1 MLSHFCSPYHT
12 NTALYPV
19 ITQLERAAGFASH
32 DEAADRLAK
41 LEALLGQGTE
51 QLDEAVALIGAL
63 LGVPNDG
70 RYPAPNLSPQ
80 RQKQRT
86 LEVLIEQLAGL
97 ARERPVLE
105 LYEDVHWI
113 DPSTLELLDLL
124 VERVRALTVLVVLTY
139 RSEFSPPW
147 TGQSHVTAL
156 TMNRL
161 GRRQGAHLVARVTGD
176 KPLPAAIVEQIVART
191 DGVPLFV
198 EELTRTV
205 LESGLLTDAGD
216 HYELS
221 GPLSPL
227 AIPATLRDSLMA
239 RLDRLTPVVKEVAQL
254 AATLGRT
261 FNFELLAAVSSMEG
275 RTLEDAL
282 LQLEAAEL
290 VYRRGVAPDTT
301 YDFKHA
307 LVQDVAYQSL
317 LKRRRQRQHAHIAQ
331 VLVEQFPVVAD
342 NEPEVVAHHYTEA
355 GLAGPAADQWLKA
368 GRRAMQRSAN
378 VEAERHV
385 KKGLDVLQ
393 AMPEGPERRR
403 REIALQN
410 TLGVCLMPT
419 RGFGNPDVAEAFSRA
434 ASISEEE
441 GDARGLFV
449 ALRGKG
455 QYQMI
460 SGDLRAAREQA
471 REILGLAQELDD
483 PGILI
488 EAHHLG
494 WSALTF
500 TGDFGAAHRHA
511 EAGIAL
517 YDRERDHGLTY
528 VYSGHDP
535 GVCCR
540 SFGSL
545 ALWQLG
551 YPDEALA
558 KCRDGERLARD
569 VAHPFS
575 VTVALW
581 AAGMLHLLRRDTNAT
596 LETGEAMIAHCSEKG
611 FPPFIP
617 MGRIFHGGA
626 LAEQGELTTGIA
638 ELAEGI
644 AGVRA
649 SGTEYTLP
657 LFFAW
662 LAEICGKGGR
672 IEEGLAALERGRALS
687 EETED
692 RFILPEFDRIEGEFL
707 LARSAHNQAEAQ
719 ACFERSMH
727 LAHARDA
734 KCLELRA
741 ATSLAR
747 LWGEQGKRRK
757 AHDLLAPVYDW
768 FTEGFDTA
776 DLKDAKALLNDLG

>member
-1 MLSHFCSPYHT
+1 M
-12 NTALYPV
+12 
-19 ITQLERAAGFASH
+19 G
-32 DEAADRLAK
+32 
-41 LEALLGQGTE
+41 
-51 QLDEAVALIGAL
+51 
-63 LGVPNDG
+63 
-70 RYPAPNLSPQ
+70 
-80 RQKQRT
+80 
-86 LEVLIEQLAGL
+86 
-97 ARERPVLE
+97 
-105 LYEDVHWI
+105 
-113 DPSTLELLDLL
+113 
-124 VERVRALTVLVVLTY
+124 
-139 RSEFSPPW
+139 
-147 TGQSHVTAL
+147 
-156 TMNRL
+156 
-161 GRRQGAHLVARVTGD
+161 
-176 KPLPAAIVEQIVART
+176 
-191 DGVPLFV
+191 
-198 EELTRTV
+198 
-205 LESGLLTDAGD
+205 
-216 HYELS
+216 
-221 GPLSPL
+221 
-227 AIPATLRDSLMA
+227 
-239 RLDRLTPVVKEVAQL
+239 
-254 AATLGRT
+254 
-261 FNFELLAAVSSMEG
+261 
-275 RTLEDAL
+275 
-282 LQLEAAEL
+282 
-290 VYRRGVAPDTT
+290 TT
-301 YDFKHA
+301 YDFERT
-307 LVQDVAYQSL
+307 LVRDVAYQSL

-355 GLAGPAADQWLKA
+355 GFAGPAADQWLKA

-393 AMPEGPERRR
+393 AMPEEPERRR
-403 REIALQN
+403 REITLQN

-434 ASISEEE
+434 ASIAEEE

-569 VAHPFS
+569 LAHPFS

-596 LETGEAMIAHCSEKG
+596 LETGEAMITHCSEKG

-662 LAEICGKGGR
+662 LAEICGKGER

-719 ACFERSMH
+719 ACFERAMH

-734 KCLELRA
+734 RCLELRA

-757 AHDLLAPVYDW
+757 AHDFLAPVYDW
-768 FTEGFDTA
+768 FTEGFDTG

>member
-1 MLSHFCSPYHT
+1 MSA
-12 NTALYPV
+12 TAAR
-19 ITQLERAAGFASH
+19 T
-32 DEAADRLAK
+32 
-41 LEALLGQGTE
+41 
-51 QLDEAVALIGAL
+51 
-63 LGVPNDG
+63 
-70 RYPAPNLSPQ
+70 LSPQ
-80 RQKQRT
+80 RQRQRT

-105 LYEDVHWI
+105 LYEDVHWM

-124 VERVRALTVLVVLTY
+124 VARARSLPVLVVLTY
-139 RSEFSPPW
+139 RSEFDPPW

-161 GRRQGAHLVARVTGD
+161 GRRQGAALIERVTGG
-176 KPLPAAIVEQIVART
+176 KPLPSEILDQILAKT

-216 HYELS
+216 HYELAGS
-221 GPLSPL
+221 LPPL
-227 AIPATLRDSLMA
+227 AIPATLQDSLMA
-239 RLDRLTPVVKEVAQL
+239 RLDRLAPVKEVAQT
-254 AATLGRT
+254 AAVIGRT
-261 FNFELLAAVSSMEG
+261 FGFELLAAVSSMDG
-275 RTLEDAL
+275 RALEDAL

-290 VYRRGVAPDTT
+290 VYRRGVAPDIA

-317 LKRRRQRQHAHIAQ
+317 LKGRRQQQHARIAE
-331 VLVEQFPVVAD
+331 VLLEQFPANAD
-342 NEPEVVAHHYTEA
+342 NEPEVVAHHYTAA

-378 VEAERHV
+378 VEAERHLR
-385 KKGLDVLQ
+385 KGLEVLQ

-419 RGFGNPDVAEAFSRA
+419 RGFGSPDVAEAFSRA

-460 SGDLRAAREQA
+460 SGDLGTAREQA
-471 REILGLAQELDD
+471 SRILSLAKELDD
-483 PGILI
+483 PGVVI

-500 TGDFGAAHRHA
+500 TGDFGVARRHA
-511 EAGIAL
+511 ETVIDL
-517 YDRERDHGLTY
+517 YDRDRHHGLTY
-528 VYSGHDP
+528 IYSGHDP
-535 GVCCR
+535 GVCSR

-551 YPDEALA
+551 YPDQALA
-558 KCRDGERLARD
+558 MCRDGERLAHE

-575 VTVALW
+575 TTVALW
-581 AAGMLHLLRRDTNAT
+581 ASGMLYLLRRETDAT
-596 LETGEAMIAHCSEKG
+596 LETGEALIAHCSEKG

-617 MGRIFHGGA
+617 LGRIFRGGA
-626 LAEQGELTTGIA
+626 LAEQGELSAGIA
-638 ELAEGI
+638 ELGEGI
-644 AGVRA
+644 AGLRA

-662 LAEICGKGGR
+662 LAEICGEGGR
-672 IEEGLAALERGRALS
+672 LDEGLATIEGGRALS

-692 RFILPEFDRIEGEFL
+692 RFSLPEFDRLEGEIL
-707 LARSAHNQAEAQ
+707 LARSAHNRAEAQ
-719 ACFERSMH
+719 ACFERAIH
-727 LAHARDA
+727 LARAQDARS
-734 KCLELRA
+734 LELRA

-747 LWGEQGKRRK
+747 LWGEGGDGPKLEISSHRSTTGSPRGSTPPTSRMPRRCLRSCRDGGCRR
-757 AHDLLAPVYDW
+757 AHLQPDCHGRSRA
-768 FTEGFDTA
+768 G
-776 DLKDAKALLNDLG
+776 GGMR